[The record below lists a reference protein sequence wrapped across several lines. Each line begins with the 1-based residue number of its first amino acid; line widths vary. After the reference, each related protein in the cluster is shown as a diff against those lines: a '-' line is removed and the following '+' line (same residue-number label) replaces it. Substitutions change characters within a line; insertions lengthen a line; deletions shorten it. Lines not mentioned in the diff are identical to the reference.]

1 MYLQISIR
9 TEDTGDGGEGEAEGA
24 SHPPLAPYL
33 TTPPF
38 SGANYFF

>member
-9 TEDTGDGGEGEAEGA
+9 TEDTGDDRGEAEGV
-24 SHPPLAPYL
+24 SHPPLAPYP
-33 TTPPF
+33 TTTPF